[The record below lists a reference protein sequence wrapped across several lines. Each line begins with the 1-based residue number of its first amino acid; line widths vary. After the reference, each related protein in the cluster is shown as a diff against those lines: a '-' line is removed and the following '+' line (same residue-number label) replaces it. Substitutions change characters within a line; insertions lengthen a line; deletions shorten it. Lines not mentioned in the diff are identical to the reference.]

1 LPHSASALA
10 LTLMVTL
17 AAPAPT
23 ENASGKDESEP
34 LDLPYHTTKL
44 A

>member
-23 ENASGKDESEP
+23 EDASGKDESEQ
-34 LDLPYHTTKL
+34 LDLPYHTTKM